1 MEFDLGNDMTG
12 LDTTHEDALVQ
23 AYENVDFY
31 ADLLHS
37 CIFETDTG
45 RVKINVS
52 DSDLMRSLSG
62 LMQSICEFE
71 RTFGL
76 AERRS

>member
-1 MEFDLGNDMTG
+1 MGNDIIG

-23 AYENVDFY
+23 AYEAVDFY

-45 RVKINVS
+45 HVKINVS
-52 DSDLMRSLSG
+52 DSDLMRYLSG
-62 LMQSICEFE
+62 LVQSVSEFE

>member
-1 MEFDLGNDMTG
+1 MGNDMIG

-23 AYENVDFY
+23 AYENVDLY
-31 ADLLHS
+31 ADLLHNS
-37 CIFETDTG
+37 IFETDTG

-62 LMQSICEFE
+62 LMQSVSEFE

-76 AERRS
+76 AKRRS